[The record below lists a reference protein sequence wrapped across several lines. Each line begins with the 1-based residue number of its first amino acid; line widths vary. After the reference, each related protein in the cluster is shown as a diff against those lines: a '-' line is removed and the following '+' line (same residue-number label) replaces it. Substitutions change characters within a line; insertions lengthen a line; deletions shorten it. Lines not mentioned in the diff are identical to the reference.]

1 MVIVGIFIVL
11 LILVI
16 LLALQYW
23 KIHTDALSRE
33 EFRIA
38 AQLQT
43 QKLKKEDPKITCDY
57 CGTVIDTRIQ
67 KKCPNCGAPYGEDKE
82 WSSRHVIHNSWINKN
97 AKLTT
102 NGKKRKASVEA
113 GQKTKALRYAIVT
126 LVCFII
132 MLIALIAAGTY
143 FSMRTVSRRDE
154 SVNQND
160 YEHYIAANYHVL
172 NNSTIFEHDD
182 FTIRIT
188 GFYQDKKGDSYSP
201 LKIEF
206 TVENNTSKKQRVSM
220 SSNSVNGLSGQTNL
234 FIYDVF
240 DPGTTVFYEK
250 LYFVPG
256 NVISEMVFDRI
267 SVQEEDTFINS
278 YTTSDL
284 IRVKTDAVMTED
296 TIQPE
301 GNLIYTN
308 DMVDVYS
315 QDTEQH
321 TGYKLWIQNKSSND
335 LKVDCKDL
343 RVDGEKISYYGIY
356 DLTIP
361 GGYLFYENHLRIA
374 DEVFEGYEN
383 KKVELSLSFHCEKD
397 PSLDF
402 STGYVELK

>member
-16 LLALQYW
+16 LLAIQYW
-23 KIHTDALSRE
+23 KIHADVLSRE
-33 EFRIA
+33 EFKIA

-43 QKLKKEDPKITCDY
+43 KKMKKEDPRITCDY
-57 CGTVIDTRIQ
+57 CSTVIDTRIH

-82 WSSRHVIHNSWINKN
+82 WNNRNVIHNSWIDKN
-97 AKLTT
+97 AKLTA
-102 NGKKRKASVEA
+102 NLQKRKASVEA
-113 GQKTKALRYAIVT
+113 GQKTKALRYTIIAIV
-126 LVCFII
+126 CFTVFISVII
-132 MLIALIAAGTY
+132 TAVV
-143 FSMRTVSRRDE
+143 FFNSRSDSRRDE

-160 YEHYIAANYHVL
+160 YEHYVPANYHVL
-172 NNSTIFEHDD
+172 NKSTIFEHDD

-188 GFYQDKKGDSYSP
+188 GFYQDKKGDTYSP

-256 NVISEMVFDRI
+256 NVISEIVFDRI

-278 YTTSDL
+278 YTLSDP
-284 IRVKTDAVMTED
+284 IRVKTSAVLTED

-301 GNLIYTN
+301 GNLIYAN
-308 DMVDVYS
+308 DTVDVYS
-315 QDTEQH
+315 QDTEDH
-321 TGYKLWIQNKSSND
+321 TGYRLWIQNKSSND
-335 LKVDCKDL
+335 FKVDCKDL

-356 DLTIP
+356 DMTIP

-383 KKVELSLSFHCEKD
+383 KKVEISLSFHCEKE

-402 STGYVELK
+402 STGYVVLK